1 MKRPLIALAAL
12 VATPLAFAQA
22 GGSPSAQAG
31 GSPYASLNYGQ
42 AKYDIECATGLSC
55 DETDKAYKLGLGWQ
69 FNRYLAAELA
79 YTDLGQTN
87 LDGPGF
93 GAFLHATA
101 YELSAVGTYPLGN
114 SIVSALG
121 RLGLAYGTSKYG
133 RDLGG
138 EKTSTSLTYGAGLQL
153 DFSKNVAARLQ
164 WQRYHLKA
172 QIQSPTSEA
181 EESGNVDMLSL
192 GILLRA
198 R

>member
-1 MKRPLIALAAL
+1 MKKPLIALAAL

-22 GGSPSAQAG
+22 GGSP
-31 GSPYASLNYGQ
+31 YVSLNYGQ
-42 AKYDIECATGLSC
+42 ANYEIECVAGLSC

-79 YTDLGQTN
+79 YNDLGQAELESPT
-87 LDGPGF
+87 F
-93 GAFLHATA
+93 AAFLHATA
-101 YELSAVGTYPLGN
+101 YELAAVGTYPLG
-114 SIVSALG
+114 STIFSLLG
-121 RLGLAYGTSKYG
+121 RLGLTYGTSKYG

-138 EKTSTSLTYGAGLQL
+138 EKSSASFTYGAGLQL

-164 WQRYHLKA
+164 WQRFRLKS
-172 QIQSPTSEA
+172 QIQAPTNEA
-181 EESGNVDMLSL
+181 EESGDVDLLSF